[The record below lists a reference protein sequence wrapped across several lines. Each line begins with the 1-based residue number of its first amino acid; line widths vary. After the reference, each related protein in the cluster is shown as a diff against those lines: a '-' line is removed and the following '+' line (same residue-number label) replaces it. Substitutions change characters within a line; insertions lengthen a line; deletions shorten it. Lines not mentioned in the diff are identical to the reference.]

1 MKKFLLVLLPF
12 MMLCSCGGKQKVD
25 VREDSAITNVP
36 SINDSISQ
44 DSITVKNEESNNNEP
59 KKETTKDDKSA
70 EYDKLINQYVTTV
83 KKYGKIRT
91 GERWDDWDASD
102 KVNRKYLKLEK
113 QINKIKHNLN
123 KEQLSKFKKAKA
135 ESLRWEDYH

>member
-1 MKKFLLVLLPF
+1 MKKFLLALLPF
-12 MMLCSCGGKQKVD
+12 MMLCACGGKQKVD
-25 VREDSAITNVP
+25 VREDSARTNVP

-44 DSITVKNEESNNNEP
+44 DSITVKNEESISIDQKAEVIR
-59 KKETTKDDKSA
+59 EDKSA

-83 KKYGKIRT
+83 RKYGKLRS
-91 GERWDDWDASD
+91 GERWDDWAALD